1 MSTRYLGQKERV
13 LWGSTLLGSL
23 RQRDE
28 RGGDCGGFKK
38 KKKSPGMETDT
49 TLDTSSVVW
58 KSRLTE
64 QLTHPQPL
72 HISIDR

>member
-1 MSTRYLGQKERV
+1 M
-13 LWGSTLLGSL
+13 
-23 RQRDE
+23 
-28 RGGDCGGFKK
+28 GDLK

-58 KSRLTE
+58 KSRLIE

-72 HISIDR
+72 HISIDSVGE

>member
-1 MSTRYLGQKERV
+1 MGDLKKE
-13 LWGSTLLGSL
+13 
-23 RQRDE
+23 
-28 RGGDCGGFKK
+28 
-38 KKKSPGMETDT
+38 KSPGMETDT

-72 HISIDR
+72 HISIDSVGE